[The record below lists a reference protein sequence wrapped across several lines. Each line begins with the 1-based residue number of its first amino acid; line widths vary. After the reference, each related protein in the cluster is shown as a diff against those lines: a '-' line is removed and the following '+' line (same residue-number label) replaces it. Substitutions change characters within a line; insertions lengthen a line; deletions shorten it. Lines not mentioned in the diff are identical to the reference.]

1 MKMGVM
7 AVRLVTGAAAGL
19 GLVALVAGG
28 PPAAAQVAAPS
39 GRNIA
44 PAYEGW
50 EKNPDGSFNL
60 VFGYFNRNWEQRFDI
75 PVGPDNNIEPGGP
88 DQGQPTHFYPQRNRF
103 LFKIRV
109 PADFGDQELVWTL
122 TSAGETERAYATLLT
137 DYFID
142 DVVVMNNKGA
152 GGAGGGGYGL
162 LGNQAPVLR
171 VDGEPTRRVAAGEPL
186 QLSAVATDDGVPKPR
201 GLPILPPQFQ
211 NTTPDSAAGLWLSW
225 FVYRGPGR
233 DVAFDPPQID
243 VWEDLRDGG
252 NSYWSPGW
260 SAPPAP
266 SGNRWRATATFATP
280 GTYVLRAWADDG
292 ALMAYEDVTVVVVA
306 GGAAQDLQ

>member
-186 QLSAVATDDGVPKPR
+186 RLSAVVTDDGVPKPR

-292 ALMAYEDVTVVVVA
+292 ALMAYEDVTVVVA

>member
-266 SGNRWRATATFATP
+266 PGNRWRATATFATP

-292 ALMAYEDVTVVVVA
+292 ALMAYEDVTVVVA